1 MSDDRQKQT
10 SLSPVVIKAR
20 FLENY
25 YSSFKDKD
33 YVKFINADN
42 FAKQA
47 YEFVDASICKNEIF
61 FTNLQ
66 KQFLLK
72 TFQKMYDQPETV
84 QHLITTMYLAKLMT
98 DEIDKK
104 HSFKENFKMSKS
116 DFVFAMGIHDV
127 GKIIIPKD
135 ILLSD
140 KKFAYASKEKDI
152 INQHSYYGSVVLKLL
167 LEEIISDAK
176 ILLSIDTKKAFENLD
191 IDKNMSFE
199 EKVKELE
206 DLDDKNFSEVALKN
220 KGIIEI
226 VKNHHEGMA
235 KNPVDKETFLYT
247 ESIMLSQIIDTLDAL
262 VQERCYKKGLEIDKA
277 VEFFNTNIK
286 KEIKTAAVLDITS
299 VFGKDN
305 DNLSSDFAHQFNHIC
320 SILDFKFFL
329 NKRKELE
336 NKFIKEFESELKHGK
351 EVIDLVNKKEN
362 TYTNNLNDKTMQL

>member
-47 YEFVDASICKNEIF
+47 YEFVDASICKNEIS

-116 DFVFAMGIHDV
+116 DFVFAF
-127 GKIIIPKD
+127 II
-135 ILLSD
+135 
-140 KKFAYASKEKDI
+140 AA
-152 INQHSYYGSVVLKLL
+152 G
-167 LEEIISDAK
+167 
-176 ILLSIDTKKAFENLD
+176 
-191 IDKNMSFE
+191 
-199 EKVKELE
+199 
-206 DLDDKNFSEVALKN
+206 VALA
-220 KGIIEI
+220 EI
-226 VKNHHEGMA
+226 HHPA
-235 KNPVDKETFLYT
+235 AAA
-247 ESIMLSQIIDTLDAL
+247 AL
-262 VQERCYKKGLEIDKA
+262 V
-277 VEFFNTNIK
+277 
-286 KEIKTAAVLDITS
+286 
-299 VFGKDN
+299 
-305 DNLSSDFAHQFNHIC
+305 HQHKPETHNQ
-320 SILDFKFFL
+320 D
-329 NKRKELE
+329 
-336 NKFIKEFESELKHGK
+336 HGQQG
-351 EVIDLVNKKEN
+351 
-362 TYTNNLNDKTMQL
+362 TQ